1 MKIGSALSQT
11 CTLDE
16 HIFSAPRHF
25 RRTSSAVQACTE
37 GTKARTGWVSVGKGI
52 RQRPDHNCVPSG
64 WHTRK
69 WPPTILACGHI
80 YIYIC
85 VYMYTYICIF
95 VFCFLTASHTL
106 SHVES
111 SKCTVMYQVDKQQ
124 QQQQQQRQQQLT
136 HHINVWL
143 LYPHNGR
150 KQKESKSKQLR
161 PSCNWDS

>member
-80 YIYIC
+80 YIYIYMRIY
-85 VYMYTYICIF
+85 VYIHMYIRVLFSNGVSHLVACGKQQMCRYVSGGQAT
-95 VFCFLTASHTL
+95 TATATTTTATADAPYQCLITL
-106 SHVES
+106 SA
-111 SKCTVMYQVDKQQ
+111 
-124 QQQQQQRQQQLT
+124 
-136 HHINVWL
+136 
-143 LYPHNGR
+143 
-150 KQKESKSKQLR
+150 
-161 PSCNWDS
+161 